1 MLATEGEAGVRG
13 RSVAVVALA
22 CVAHILSLANNGT
35 FPALI
40 PLFQQEW
47 GLTNSQ
53 SGWISG
59 IYFAGYLLGVPVL
72 VTATD
77 TVEPRR
83 IYVGSAI
90 LGGLAT
96 LAFAF
101 LAEGFWSA
109 LVLRAVA
116 GLGMA
121 GTYMVGL
128 RLVTDRLQGSQ
139 ESRGASFYLASFSV
153 GLALSTYLA
162 GELSQESWRLAFLVA
177 GAMTLAAVLPV
188 MLLPPGPQR
197 QGRSATGGHPLDLR
211 PAVGNRTALGYNI
224 AYACH
229 TWELF
234 GWRTWL
240 VAYLAFAFAWH
251 GQESLAGLS
260 PTQWATLLLML
271 GLPASV
277 LGNEAAL
284 RWGRRRSLTVIMI
297 ASACLAMVLGFAA
310 FLPLEILFALLI
322 LHAVLVIA
330 DSSSLTAGAVAAATS
345 HRGATMAVHS
355 LLGFGFAFAAP
366 LVAGLALD
374 FGGPTPLGWGA
385 AFVTLGLMAA
395 LGPLALRLLA
405 RGEPDRNA
413 AGTAGIRD

>member
-1 MLATEGEAGVRG
+1 MQSHDGDPENRPQRLYH
-13 RSVAVVALA
+13 VVALA
-22 CVAHILSLANNGT
+22 CLAHVLSLANNAT

-40 PLFQQEW
+40 PVFQEAW
-47 GLTNSQ
+47 NLTNSQ

-77 TVEPRR
+77 RIDPRR
-83 IYVGSAI
+83 IYVGSAV
-90 LGGLAT
+90 LGGAAT

-109 LVLRAVA
+109 LLLRAVA

-128 RLVTDRLQGSQ
+128 RLVSDRLSGAQ
-139 ESRGASFYLASFSV
+139 ESRGASFYLASFSI

-162 GELSQESWRLAFLVA
+162 GELALEGWRLAFLVA
-177 GAMTLAAVLPV
+177 GAMTLAAVVPV
-188 MLLPPGPQR
+188 LLLPPSPER
-197 QGRSATGGHPLDLR
+197 LRTSATSGHLLDLR
-211 PAVGNRTALGYNI
+211 PALRNRTALGYNI

-240 VAYLAFAFAWH
+240 VAFLAFAFAWH
-251 GQESLAGLS
+251 GQDRFVGLS
-260 PTQWATLLLML
+260 PTEWATFLLML

-284 RWGRRRSLTVIMI
+284 RWGRRRSITLIMI
-297 ASACLAMVLGFAA
+297 ASGVLALTLGFATL
-310 FLPLEILFALLI
+310 LPLELLIALVI
-322 LHAVLVIA
+322 LHAILVIA
-330 DSSSLTAGAVAAATS
+330 DSSSLTAGAVAAARS

-355 LLGFGFAFAAP
+355 LLGFGFAFVAP

-374 FGGPTPLGWGA
+374 LGGPTPLGWGLA
-385 AFVTLGLMAA
+385 LACLGLVAA
-395 LGPLALRLLA
+395 LGPLAFRFLA
-405 RGEPDRNA
+405 EDEPRSMAQDL
-413 AGTAGIRD
+413 GKE